1 MNNSNNLFKLP
12 VYEEPVYIVVAVSNK
27 SDIEKEVND
36 RYGSW
41 PGLDLE
47 SIKPQVDRVYLQ
59 DNRYFFISVLKDKS
73 EIDNPFLISLIKAG
87 RVILTCQYKI
97 CTNITSDKI
106 EIIEDKDTRSY
117 SFKINNSE
125 NVITI
130 LDKHVITLRDYD
142 NILFEFSKG
151 DYVNILSELSGVND
165 VSAERLIDRENYTED
180 EDAKSFILDIYRL
193 VQNKI
198 PDIIKSNIEIKPSIN
213 LSLKF
218 K

>member
-1 MNNSNNLFKLP
+1 MINTDNIFKLP
-12 VYEEPVYIVVAVSNK
+12 VYEEPIYIVVAVSDK
-27 SDIEKEVND
+27 SDIEKEVNS
-36 RYGSW
+36 RYDSW

-47 SIKPQVDRVYLQ
+47 SLKSYVDHVYLQ
-59 DNRYFFISVLKDKS
+59 DNRYFFIDVLKDKS
-73 EIDNPFLISLIKAG
+73 EIDNPFLIRLVQTG
-87 RVILTCQYKI
+87 RVILTCRYKI

-106 EIIEDKDTRSY
+106 EIIKDKNIRTY

-125 NVITI
+125 NVFTI
-130 LDKHVITLRDYD
+130 LDKNVITLRDHA

-151 DYVNILSELSGVND
+151 DYANILSELSNGSDFV
-165 VSAERLIDRENYTED
+165 ERVIAKENYAEN
-180 EDAKSFILDIYRL
+180 EVAKSLILDIYNL

-218 K
+218 I